1 MPSVLPPMITFLNLS
16 LLIMKVG
23 PTHEQGKFEEHLFDG
38 CDELCSFKRFLL
50 SLRDPETAARFLGYI
65 TELVEGSMTSDGRFY
80 NWGLSR
86 ET

>member
-1 MPSVLPPMITFLNLS
+1 MEISPDLFSSALFHLFT
-16 LLIMKVG
+16 
-23 PTHEQGKFEEHLFDG
+23 QGIFEEHLFDG

-65 TELVEGSMTSDGRFY
+65 TELVEGSIGSDGRFY
-80 NWGLSR
+80 DWELSR

>member
-1 MPSVLPPMITFLNLS
+1 MPSVLPPRITFLNLS
-16 LLIMKVG
+16 LLIINVG
-23 PTHEQGKFEEHLFDG
+23 PTHEQGIFEEHLFDG

-65 TELVEGSMTSDGRFY
+65 TELVEGSIGSDGRFY
-80 NWGLSR
+80 DWELSR